1 MKQNIEIT
9 VTPTEQEKKVVEML
23 ANGLKG
29 NHIAEKL
36 RTSESGVA
44 ANLAEIRR
52 KYNCKNSTELVAL
65 FFRKKLIS

>member
-1 MKQNIEIT
+1 MKQNIEIR
-9 VTPTEQEKKVVEML
+9 VTPTKQEKEVVEML

-29 NHIAEKL
+29 NNIAEKL
-36 RTSESGVA
+36 RTNESSVA

-65 FFRKKLIS
+65 FFRNKLIS